1 MFFVLV
7 FFIDFSFI
15 ENTIVKIVN
24 LVKYFI
30 FNELGLKKI
39 VKSLLNDCY
48 KKIDINQ
55 IDKLF
60 CHDNII
66 YIV

>member
-7 FFIDFSFI
+7 FFINFAFI

-39 VKSLLNDCY
+39 VKSLLKDCY
-48 KKIDINQ
+48 KK
-55 IDKLF
+55 
-60 CHDNII
+60 
-66 YIV
+66 YI